1 MAKLPATML
10 AYMTAELEDA
20 LRPLSHQQVEFIN
33 ELIAAGYTA
42 DQPLAPY
49 PFLFGSDAAN
59 TEWTRGRHAPSRHT
73 WARLPKFDDDGN
85 LTTTPGWSHQPA
97 FVHALTLAKRL
108 ARRRRARSMVE
119 QIEAAYTMTADAGP
133 EIVANLIRL
142 ATDTDLDEA
151 GNPRPRGTRDIDQIA
166 AAAKLLPILAEL
178 RQAAREEQDADD
190 EAADWWSALDE
201 DD

>member
-49 PFLFGSDAAN
+49 PFLFGGSPNSDF
-59 TEWTRGRHAPSRHT
+59 TRGKHAPSRHT

-85 LTTTPGWSHQPA
+85 LTATPGWSHQPA

-108 ARRRRARSMVE
+108 ARRRRARQMID
-119 QIEAAYTMTADAGP
+119 QIEAAYTMTAGAGP
-133 EIVANLIRL
+133 AIVANLIRM
-142 ATDTDLDEA
+142 ATDTTLADDGSPMA
-151 GNPRPRGTRDIDQIA
+151 RGTRDIDQIT

-178 RQAAREEQDADD
+178 RQAAQDEQAADD
-190 EAADWWSALDE
+190 EAADWWSALD